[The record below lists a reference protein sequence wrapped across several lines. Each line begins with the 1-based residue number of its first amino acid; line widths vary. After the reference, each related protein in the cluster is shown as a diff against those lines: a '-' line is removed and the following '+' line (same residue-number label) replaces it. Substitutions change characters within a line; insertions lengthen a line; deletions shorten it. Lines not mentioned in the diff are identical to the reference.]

1 MDTPWTLCGL
11 FTLSIS
17 WDLFRTEEAIEVQSI
32 TRSEIVKFKTVQLLP
47 LFLTMMSVQVVVA
60 LVSLLIVRI
69 AD

>member
-17 WDLFRTEEAIEVQSI
+17 WDLFRIEEEIEVQSI
-32 TRSEIVKFKTVQLLP
+32 TGSEIVKFKTVQLLP

-60 LVSLLIVRI
+60 LISLLIVRTSN
-69 AD
+69 